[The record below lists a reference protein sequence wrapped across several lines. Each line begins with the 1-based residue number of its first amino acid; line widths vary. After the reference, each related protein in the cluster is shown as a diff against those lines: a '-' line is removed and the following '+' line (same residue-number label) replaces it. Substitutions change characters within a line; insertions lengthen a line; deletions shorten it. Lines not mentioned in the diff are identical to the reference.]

1 MPLLNPSYSGAV
13 RALLSV
19 RPNTQTLDLMA
30 LKVLGAERLIG

>member
-1 MPLLNPSYSGAV
+1 MLLPNPSLKEAVGAF
-13 RALLSV
+13 LNV